1 MLKKIK
7 SLIEIL
13 ARKREVFKMAMVT
26 IYVTLIVAGRRTF
39 DQVPKALKELVKL
52 MINNTKICFVIY
64 LGVIWGECM
73 IRQINF
79 IRTHRYTRSIR

>member
-39 DQVPKALKELVKL
+39 DQVPKALKELVKADL
-52 MINNTKICFVIY
+52 EAMGLNEDGQPI
-64 LGVIWGECM
+64 L
-73 IRQINF
+73 
-79 IRTHRYTRSIR
+79 

>member
-39 DQVPKALKELVKL
+39 DQVPKALKELVKADL
-52 MINNTKICFVIY
+52 EAMGLDENGQPI
-64 LGVIWGECM
+64 L
-73 IRQINF
+73 
-79 IRTHRYTRSIR
+79 

>member
-39 DQVPKALKELVKL
+39 DQVPKALKELVKADL
-52 MINNTKICFVIY
+52 AAMGLNEDGQPI
-64 LGVIWGECM
+64 L
-73 IRQINF
+73 
-79 IRTHRYTRSIR
+79 

>member
-13 ARKREVFKMAMVT
+13 VRKREVFKMAMVT

-39 DQVPKALKELVKL
+39 DQVPKALKELVKADL
-52 MINNTKICFVIY
+52 EAMGLDENGQPI
-64 LGVIWGECM
+64 L
-73 IRQINF
+73 
-79 IRTHRYTRSIR
+79 

>member
-7 SLIEIL
+7 TFIEIL

-39 DQVPKALKELVKL
+39 DQVPKALKELVKADL
-52 MINNTKICFVIY
+52 EAMGLNEDGQPM
-64 LGVIWGECM
+64 L
-73 IRQINF
+73 
-79 IRTHRYTRSIR
+79 

>member
-39 DQVPKALKELVKL
+39 DQVPKALKELVKADL
-52 MINNTKICFVIY
+52 EAMGLDENGHPLV
-64 LGVIWGECM
+64 
-73 IRQINF
+73 
-79 IRTHRYTRSIR
+79 

>member
-13 ARKREVFKMAMVT
+13 VRKREVFKMAMVT

-39 DQVPKALKELVKL
+39 DQVPKALKELVKADL
-52 MINNTKICFVIY
+52 EAMGLNEDGQPI
-64 LGVIWGECM
+64 L
-73 IRQINF
+73 
-79 IRTHRYTRSIR
+79 

>member
-13 ARKREVFKMAMVT
+13 ARKREAFKMAMVT

-39 DQVPKALKELVKL
+39 DQVPKVLKELVKADL
-52 MINNTKICFVIY
+52 EAMGLNEDGQPI
-64 LGVIWGECM
+64 L
-73 IRQINF
+73 
-79 IRTHRYTRSIR
+79 